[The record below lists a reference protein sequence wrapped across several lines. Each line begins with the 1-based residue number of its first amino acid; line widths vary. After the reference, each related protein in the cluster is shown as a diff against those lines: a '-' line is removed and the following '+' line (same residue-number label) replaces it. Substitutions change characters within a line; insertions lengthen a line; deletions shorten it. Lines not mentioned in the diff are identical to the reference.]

1 MADLVLRSR
10 ISGRFAILTL
20 SLALLGAASMIGY
33 HLGLFIPRML
43 AVRALN
49 GDTRGYSFGDDFYPI
64 WLTARQW
71 RIEHLDLYGRE
82 MTREI
87 QTGLFGHALEPKDP
101 MGRST
106 DYRQFAYPAFTDL
119 LLWPATLLEFPRL
132 RLLLAVVLP
141 ILTALSIAFW
151 ILALDWHISA
161 LRLASIVVLT
171 LGTYELLE
179 AFFAEQ
185 PGLLVSFFLAGA
197 ALALRRN
204 RLLLAGVLMSLTTI
218 KPQVTILAAMYML
231 MWSFADRERKRFW
244 VGFLSVVAG
253 LVAASVWVWPHWIEE
268 WIGILTG
275 YHRYAMP
282 PLISVLLGPRLSV
295 YVGPVL
301 IGAALTVGA
310 ILAWRTRQAGVESQ
324 TFWRTV
330 SLLLALTSIA
340 LLPGQAIYDHVVL
353 IPGILLL
360 LQCWRRLRDAGPVS
374 RTLLW
379 AAAVVLMWPW
389 VSAFALLVLRSIAP
403 ALSNSD
409 AIFVMPIRTAASLP
423 FAVIALLA
431 YLKPAELRSKS

>member
-1 MADLVLRSR
+1 MADLALRR
-10 ISGRFAILTL
+10 HISHRFAILTF

-49 GDTRGYSFGDDFYPI
+49 GDRGYSFGDDFYPI
-64 WLTARQW
+64 WLTARQG
-71 RIEHLDLYGRE
+71 RIDHLDLYGRE
-82 MTREI
+82 MTDAI
-87 QTGLFGHALEPKDP
+87 QTGLFGHAISPTDP
-101 MGRST
+101 MSRST

-119 LLWPATLLEFPRL
+119 LLWPAALLDFPRL

-141 ILTALSIAFW
+141 ILTALSIEFW

-161 LRLASIVVLT
+161 LRLASIVLLT

-204 RLLLAGVLMSLTTI
+204 RLMLAGVLMSLTMI
-218 KPQVTILAAMYML
+218 KPQVTILAAVYL
-231 MWSFADRERKRFW
+231 LVWSFADRERRRFW
-244 VGFLSVVAG
+244 VGFLSVAAC

-268 WIGILTG
+268 WLGILRG

-282 PLISVLLGPRLSV
+282 PLISVLLGPWLSV

-301 IGAALTVGA
+301 IAVALLLGA
-310 ILAWRTRQAGVESQ
+310 ILAWRTRRARVESPI
-324 TFWRTV
+324 FWWTV

-340 LLPGQAIYDHVVL
+340 LLPGQAIYDHVIL

-360 LQCWRRLRDAGPVS
+360 LQGWRRLRDAGPVS
-374 RTLLW
+374 RILLL
-379 AAAVVLMWPW
+379 AGAIVLIWPW
-389 VSAFALLVLRSIAP
+389 VSAFALLVLRLLTP

-423 FAVIALLA
+423 FAVIALLG